1 VEEVASV
8 RCSVDMGGA
17 AVVRVEERGL
27 SNILDLS
34 PFALELVFVFTV
46 VGAKNESRAWTTE
59 FSEEDSMWFSISA
72 IFAMIEGIRFM
83 LRGC

>member
-1 VEEVASV
+1 
-8 RCSVDMGGA
+8 MGGA

-34 PFALELVFVFTV
+34 PFGLELVFVFIV
-46 VGAKNESRAWTTE
+46 VGAENESRAWTTE

-72 IFAMIEGIRFM
+72 IFTMIEGIRLV